1 MIILFY
7 LFISYLYSTRKIPL
21 AGLGDYGH
29 GKDTVA
35 IGQFMDGFRSFPF
48 YAIG

>member
-1 MIILFY
+1 LAD
-7 LFISYLYSTRKIPL
+7 L
-21 AGLGDYGH
+21 AGYGD

-35 IGQFMDGFRSFPF
+35 LGQFMDGFRSFSF